1 MPWYKVSLTAE
12 QIANGE
18 EMRIQDQF
26 NVLFSAAGGP
36 KDMAL
41 FASKLSGSNVA
52 DLFFSP
58 DAIKVAE
65 PLIRSYRGEICEKP
79 DRRAVALLVG
89 HQSALEE
96 LL

>member
-12 QIANGE
+12 QIANGD

-26 NVLFSAAGGP
+26 DALFLAAGGP
-36 KDMAL
+36 KDAAL
-41 FASKLSGSNVA
+41 FSSKLDRSDIA
-52 DLFFSP
+52 HLFFSP
-58 DAIKVAE
+58 GSVKFAE
-65 PLIRSYRGEICEKP
+65 PLIRLCRGEICEKP
-79 DRRAVALLVG
+79 DRSAVALLVG